1 MFFKYEIQLHIPASL
16 NICLKQKYT
25 GKSVYS
31 HPFCTNTKC
40 KVLEFDCKLKQT
52 EVAFKNAFSPF
63 HIHYLDQ
70 EE

>member
-1 MFFKYEIQLHIPASL
+1 MSQYL
-16 NICLKQKYT
+16 LKTKIY
-25 GKSVYS
+25 GKIRL
-31 HPFCTNTKC
+31 PFCTNTKC

-52 EVAFKNAFSPF
+52 GVAFKNAFSPF